1 MASALHAFLSPGS
14 RLLKAPHLKINHKSM
29 FVEVAVNL
37 PHVHG
42 TFDYHVPQELQASIV
57 IGQLITVPF
66 GSRGAQGI
74 IVSERLQP
82 TVDETRPIKELLD
95 PSPVITGEQLALAQ
109 WMTQAYRASLIA
121 CLTLMLPPGL
131 SQQTDSLYHLA
142 DLDAEVRSPNQESII
157 RLLKRRG
164 DLRGRQLAHALPRRR
179 WRPAMDQLVRQGI
192 VQRTSVLDPPRMRP
206 KQVRT
211 ARLSLPPEIV
221 RERVA
226 AIGRPG
232 TVAYERRI
240 CMIETLIAEGEPLE
254 MQWLYAE
261 CGGSLSDLRN
271 LEEQDLIILSDAEVW
286 RDPLEEMEFV
296 PTETPILTKDQAHT
310 FNEIKRHL
318 DPDRAPPH
326 KPVLLHGV
334 TGSGK
339 TEIYLQAVAKVL
351 EQGRTAI
358 VLVPEIALTPQTV
371 RRFLA
376 RFPGRVGLNHSQ
388 LSDGERY
395 DTWRRCRSG
404 DIDLMIGPRS
414 ALFMPLERIGL
425 IVLDE
430 SHDES
435 YKEQARAPRYHTR
448 DVAMQY
454 AQISGASCI
463 LGTATPDIIS
473 SYAAD
478 RGKLQRLVLP
488 QRIMGH
494 RRRLATQADRH
505 GLQSRYRP
513 LEAEADTIEL
523 PGVRVIDMRHEL
535 KAGNRSIFSRAL
547 TRALQ
552 ETLGADQ
559 QAILFLNRRGSSTHI
574 FCRDCGW
581 DARCPRCETCLIH
594 HEHDHLWHCHH
605 CGLTTAPK
613 DNCPNCY
620 SDRVRR
626 FGTGTQ
632 KVQAELEVLFPEA
645 RSLRWDWDST
655 RSKGSHEIILAHFA
669 ARRADVLIGT
679 QMLAKGLD
687 LPLVTL
693 VGVISAD
700 VGLNLPDYRSAERT
714 FQVLTQV
721 AGRAGRGLLGGKVV
735 LQTFQ
740 PDHYVIQAASRHDY
754 QAFYERELSLRHQ
767 LGYPPYTRLVRLI
780 YRHPSSEHAQSEA
793 EHLARKLQAKISDEA
808 RKIDIIGPAPCFFQR
823 VRGLYRWHMILR
835 GSDPTTLLPEELPEG
850 WGVDIDPVSLL

>member
-1 MASALHAFLSPGS
+1 
-14 RLLKAPHLKINHKSM
+14 M

-42 TFDYHVPQELQASIV
+42 TFDYHVPQELQASLV

-66 GSRGAQGI
+66 GSRWAQGI
-74 IVSERLQP
+74 IVSKRQQP
-82 TVDETRPIKELLD
+82 VVDETRPIKGVLD
-95 PSPVITGEQLALAQ
+95 PSPVITEAQLALAQ
-109 WMTQAYRASLIA
+109 WMAQAYRASLIA

-131 SQQTDSLYHLA
+131 SQQTDSLYHLT
-142 DLDAEVRSPNQESII
+142 DLNAEVRSPNQASII
-157 RLLKRRG
+157 RLLKQRG

-179 WRPAMDQLVRQGI
+179 WRPAIDQLVRQGI
-192 VQRTSVLDPPRMRP
+192 VQRTSVLDPPHVHPRH
-206 KQVRT
+206 VRT
-211 ARLSLPPEIV
+211 AHLSLPPEIV

-226 AIGRPG
+226 AVGRPG
-232 TVAYERRI
+232 TAAYERRI
-240 CMIETLIAEGEPLE
+240 CMIETLIAEVEPLE
-254 MQWLYAE
+254 VQWLYAE
-261 CGGSLSDLRN
+261 CGGSLSDLRT
-271 LEEQDLIILSDAEVW
+271 LEEEDLIILSDAEVW
-286 RDPLEEMEFV
+286 RDPLEEVEFV
-296 PTETPILTKDQAHT
+296 PTEAPILTKDQAHI
-310 FNEIKRHL
+310 FHEIERHF
-318 DPDRAPPH
+318 DPEGASPH
-326 KPVLLHGV
+326 KPILLHGV

-351 EQGRTAI
+351 EQSKAAI

-388 LSDGERY
+388 LSAGERY

-414 ALFMPLERIGL
+414 ALFMPLKRIGL

-435 YKEQARAPRYHTR
+435 YKEQARVPRYHTR

-454 AQISGASCI
+454 ARISGAGCI

-478 RGKLQRLVLP
+478 RGKLQRLALP
-488 QRIMGH
+488 QRIVGH
-494 RRRLATQADRH
+494 HRRLATQANRH
-505 GLQSRYRP
+505 GLRSRYQA

-535 KAGNRSIFSRAL
+535 KAGNRSIFSRTL

-552 ETLGADQ
+552 ETLDADQ
-559 QAILFLNRRGSSTHI
+559 QAILFLNRRGSSTYI

-581 DARCPRCETCLIH
+581 VARCPRCETSLIH
-594 HEHDHLWHCHH
+594 HEHEGLWYCHH
-605 CGLTTAPK
+605 CGLTTTPK
-613 DNCPNCY
+613 DTCPDCHG
-620 SDRVRR
+620 DRVHR

-632 KVQAELEVLFPEA
+632 KVQAELEALFPGA

-700 VGLNLPDYRSAERT
+700 VGLNLPDYRAAERT

-721 AGRAGRGLLGGKVV
+721 AGRAGRGLLGGRVV

-754 QAFYERELSLRHQ
+754 LAFYERELRLRRQ
-767 LGYPPYTRLVRLI
+767 LGYPPYARLIRLI
-780 YRHPSSEHAQSEA
+780 YRNPSIERAQMET
-793 EHLARKLQAKISDEA
+793 ERLAHVLKATIRAKE
-808 RKIDIIGPAPCFFQR
+808 RKIDLIGPAPCFFQR
-823 VRGLYRWHMILR
+823 VRGVYRWHLILR

>member
-1 MASALHAFLSPGS
+1 VYPLPGQY
-14 RLLKAPHLKINHKSM
+14 LLKAHHQKTKHKPM

-66 GSRGAQGI
+66 GSRWAQGI
-74 IVSERLQP
+74 IVNDCQQP
-82 TVDETRPIKELLD
+82 AVDETRPIKELLD
-95 PSPVITGEQLALAQ
+95 PSPVITEAQLALAQ
-109 WMTQAYRASLIA
+109 WIAQTYRASLIS

-131 SQQTDSLYHLA
+131 SQQTDSLYHLV
-142 DLDAEVRSPNQESII
+142 DFDTDVRTPNQESIL

-164 DLRGRQLAHALPRRR
+164 DLRGRQLAHALPRRK
-179 WRPAMDQLVRQGI
+179 WRSAIDDLVRKGI
-192 VQRTSVLDPPRMRP
+192 IQRTSVLDPPRVRP
-206 KQVRT
+206 KHVRT
-211 ARLSLPPEIV
+211 ARLSLPPETV
-221 RERVA
+221 RARVM

-232 TVAYERRI
+232 TAAYDRRI

-254 MQWLYAE
+254 VQWLYAE
-261 CGGSLSDLRN
+261 CGGSLSNLRN
-271 LEEQDLIILSDAEVW
+271 LEEEDLIILSDAEVW
-286 RDPLEEMEFV
+286 RDPLEEMEYV
-296 PTETPILTKDQAHT
+296 PTEAPILTKDQARI

-318 DPDRAPPH
+318 EPEGAPSH
-326 KPVLLHGV
+326 KPFLLHGV

-339 TEIYLQAVAKVL
+339 TEIYLHAVAKVL
-351 EQGRTAI
+351 EQKKTAI

-388 LSDGERY
+388 LSTGERF

-435 YKEQARAPRYHTR
+435 YKEQARSPHYHTR

-454 AQISGASCI
+454 AQIAKASCI

-473 SYAAD
+473 NYAAD
-478 RGKLQRLVLP
+478 HGKLQRLALP
-488 QRIMGH
+488 QRIIGH

-505 GLQSRYRP
+505 SIQSRYHH
-513 LEAEADTIEL
+513 LEAEAETIEL
-523 PGVRVIDMRHEL
+523 PVVRVIDMRHEL

-547 TRALQ
+547 THTLQ
-552 ETLGADQ
+552 KTLEANQ
-559 QAILFLNRRGSSTHI
+559 QAILFLNRRGSSTYI

-581 DARCPRCETCLIH
+581 VARCPRCETCLVH
-594 HEHDHLWHCHH
+594 HEHDSLWHCHH
-605 CGLTTAPK
+605 CGLTTPPK
-613 DNCPNCY
+613 ETCPNCHG
-620 SDRVRR
+620 DRVRR

-632 KVQAELEVLFPEA
+632 KVQAELEALFPRA
-645 RSLRWDWDST
+645 RSLRWDRDST

-700 VGLNLPDYRSAERT
+700 VGLNLPDYRAAERT

-721 AGRAGRGLLGGKVV
+721 AGRAGRGLLGGRVV

-754 QAFYERELSLRHQ
+754 QAFYKRELSLRHQ
-767 LGYPPYTRLVRLI
+767 LDYPPYTRLVRLI
-780 YRHPSSEHAQSEA
+780 YRHPSSKHAQSEA
-793 EHLARKLQAKISDEA
+793 EHLARELKAKISDED

-823 VRGLYRWHMILR
+823 IRGLYRWHMILR
-835 GSDPTTLLPEELPEG
+835 GSDPKTLLPEELPEG
-850 WGVDIDPVSLL
+850 WEVDIDPISLL